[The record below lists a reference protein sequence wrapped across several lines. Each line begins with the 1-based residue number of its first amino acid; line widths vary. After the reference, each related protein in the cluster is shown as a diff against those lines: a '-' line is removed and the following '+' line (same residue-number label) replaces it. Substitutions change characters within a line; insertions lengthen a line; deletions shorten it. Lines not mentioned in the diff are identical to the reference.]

1 MSPLRCEA
9 FFPVIGLAPT
19 LSAVDTMRAATIPS
33 WRGAILAAGLGALTP
48 LGAQRPPKLD
58 DLRDQHRPRLAAQ
71 ADTND
76 WEAYFD
82 YAVSWLRT
90 KPDRARLGFFWAQR
104 LDPSRAEPLYG
115 RWVAYWMGRS
125 SWWEGYL
132 RESKSIVNSP
142 QILQVDSLYTQA
154 LLRNPFVAQTLT
166 ILLYDQLPGRW
177 GNDVLTQAFLEYS
190 AAKLSDA
197 ANDFAYVIRSDPR
210 RYAWVRY
217 NRALAFVGL
226 ERWDSAAV
234 ELNQLLDEL
243 RLHDTTSITSTYQS
257 QELLLYGLG
266 LLKLAQGDRAGGM
279 AALENALVENLS
291 FFPAHA
297 MLAQQA
303 MQARDTA
310 RGLREF
316 SQALEL
322 SRGDPWMRFRYGQAL
337 GQAGRHLEAAAQLDT
352 VTRAEPFFA
361 EPYLVLGAAREAAG
375 KPDSAALAYDAF
387 VRLAPR
393 RAAQGLAYARLR
405 LAALAARRP

>member
-1 MSPLRCEA
+1 
-9 FFPVIGLAPT
+9 
-19 LSAVDTMRAATIPS
+19 MRAAIVPS
-33 WRGAILAAGLGALTP
+33 WCCAILVAGLGARTP

-58 DLRDQHRPRLAAQ
+58 DLSQQHRPKLAAQ

-90 KPDRARLGFFWAQR
+90 QPARARLGFFWAQR

-115 RWVAYWMGRS
+115 RWVAYWMGRPG
-125 SWWEGYL
+125 WWEDYV
-132 RESKSIVNSP
+132 RESKSVVTSP
-142 QILQVDSLYTQA
+142 QVLQVDSLYMQA
-154 LLRNPFVAQTLT
+154 MLRNPFVAQTLT

-177 GNDVLTQAFLEYS
+177 GNDILTQAFLEYS

-210 RYAWVRY
+210 RYSWLRY

-234 ELNQLLDEL
+234 ELTLLLDEL
-243 RLHDTTSITSTYQS
+243 RLRDTTSITHTYQS
-257 QELLLYGLG
+257 RELLLYGLG
-266 LLKLAQGDRAGGM
+266 LLKLAQGDRTGGRT
-279 AALENALVENLS
+279 ALENALVENLS

-297 MLAQQA
+297 TLAQQA

-310 RGLREF
+310 RALREF

-322 SRGDPWMRFRYGQAL
+322 SHGDPWIRYRYGQAL
-337 GQAGRHLEAAAQLDT
+337 AQAGRHREAAAQLDS
-352 VTRAEPFFA
+352 VIQAEPFFA
-361 EPYLVLGAAREAAG
+361 EPYLVLGSAREAVG
-375 KPDSAALAYDAF
+375 KPDSAAIAYEAF

-393 RAAQGLAYARLR
+393 RAARELAYARGR
-405 LAALAARRP
+405 LVTLAGRKP